1 MSVIAETSNALI
13 ARVRE
18 LCGDYLKEIAEH
30 PGQWDEASIRRIVRN
45 PPAVYVAWL
54 GQMPNPRPYTVTAR
68 WGIFVVCDVLNG
80 RRKDSVGIYQVVET
94 LTAGIDKSQIA
105 PSGLFELQSVQN
117 LWSDTQSGMGVAVY
131 GMYFNAVQPL
141 PTEFDDSSLDDFIT
155 YHHQFNQSQDDQVI
169 DDKTQL
175 TITLPTQG
183 DPPDV

>member
-54 GQMPNPRPYTVTAR
+54 GQVPTPHPHRVSAR
-68 WGIFVVCDVLNG
+68 WALYLVANVLNG
-80 RRKDSVGIYQVVET
+80 KPVHQTGIYQLVET
-94 LTAGIDKSQIA
+94 LTQGLHKTQLA
-105 PSGLFELQSVQN
+105 PSGMFELQSVQN

-131 GMYFNAVQPL
+131 GMYFSAVQPL
-141 PTEFDDSSLDDFIT
+141 LGVNP
-155 YHHQFNQSQDDQVI
+155 
-169 DDKTQL
+169 
-175 TITLPTQG
+175 
-183 DPPDV
+183 